1 MTGKADYYARG
12 QWNFY
17 CDLCGAKTKSS
28 DGVRTWNNLWV
39 CSHHKEVRNP
49 QDFVRGIKDD
59 QTTPW
64 RRSRTPDQFVSVC
77 TLRGTNAIPGYAV
90 PGCSIP
96 GFINLTFIQEAIP
109 EGEWVRQTAPLAIPD
124 MMIPDYAFPDNINHG
139 GNDLNFVFD
148 SMPTKAY
155 VVADNR
161 PGHEGETFVRVAP

>member
-1 MTGKADYYARG
+1 MSGKADFYARG

-64 RRSRTPDQFVSVC
+64 RRSATPPEFLQSC
-77 TLRGTNAIPGYAV
+77 SLQGLNAIPDYGV
-90 PGCSIP
+90 PDCC
-96 GFINLTFIQEAIP
+96 
-109 EGEWVRQTAPLAIPD
+109 
-124 MMIPDYAFPDNINHG
+124 IPDYINLAF
-139 GNDLNFVFD
+139 L
-148 SMPTKAY
+148 
-155 VVADNR
+155 
-161 PGHEGETFVRVAP
+161 